1 MNNHST
7 VIFKIRRKFGTEKEC
22 EHLYDENLHNINIDE
37 KLIYKLENFYGA
49 FSTASRIKILYSLN
63 NSNFCVCELAT
74 LLNMTKSAVSH
85 QLKYLKSLGLI
96 KGEKKGKEVVYSLLD
111 DHVKDLIEISI
122 RHVKEL
128 EDE

>member
-1 MNNHST
+1 MNDYST

-22 EHLYDENLHNINIDE
+22 EHLYDENLHNINIEE

-63 NSNFCVCELAT
+63 NSSFCVCELAT

>member
-1 MNNHST
+1 MNGCST
-7 VIFKIRRKFGTEKEC
+7 VVFKIRRKFGTEKEC
-22 EHLYDENLHNINIDE
+22 EHLYDENLYNINIDE

-49 FSTASRIKILYSLN
+49 FSTARRIKILYSLN

>member
-1 MNNHST
+1 
-7 VIFKIRRKFGTEKEC
+7 
-22 EHLYDENLHNINIDE
+22 
-37 KLIYKLENFYGA
+37 
-49 FSTASRIKILYSLN
+49 
-63 NSNFCVCELAT
+63 
-74 LLNMTKSAVSH
+74 MTKSAVSH